1 MLVTYTM
8 YKAGHEPV
16 SSVYPVDLPAW
27 LADGWT
33 PDPIDVESVEVVDDQ
48 PEAKPAKKKAT
59 PEA

>member
-1 MLVTYTM
+1 M

-33 PDPIDVESVEVVDDQ
+33 PDPIDVKSVEVVDDQ